1 MLFRSKF
8 VKLEEVTGYDEVC
21 ITGGEPMLNV
31 GVTEMI
37 IDKVRQQNPNAKVF
51 MYTALF
57 HPYGTR
63 QLIDKLDGIQ
73 FSVHAEATLDD
84 MWGFQQF
91 QDLIH
96 AYPQKTFRAYI
107 DPRIKFS
114 IKIEPHVW
122 FRFEI
127 KRWIEEGA
135 CPVPSHETLLI
146 LEEE

>member
-1 MLFRSKF
+1 MKKTARFLVTRKCPGCCNTYTTVMSTAKF

-37 IDKVRQQNPNAKVF
+37 
-51 MYTALF
+51 
-57 HPYGTR
+57 
-63 QLIDKLDGIQ
+63 IDKLDGIQ